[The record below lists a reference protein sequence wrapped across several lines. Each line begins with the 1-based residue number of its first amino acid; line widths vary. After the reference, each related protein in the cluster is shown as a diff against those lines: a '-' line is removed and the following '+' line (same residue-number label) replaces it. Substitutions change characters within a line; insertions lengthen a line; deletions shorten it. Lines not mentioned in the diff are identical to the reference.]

1 MLKKLGLLALVSLLA
16 ASLISCSKDKEAS
29 KPAEKTEASSVKKET
44 GSKGKENQKAPKS
57 EAELASELVL
67 KNTKLVKVFSINQQ
81 ISENDKDLGPFYLVR
96 GVDDKGRKT
105 EVWVNKGKIY
115 YIK

>member
-1 MLKKLGLLALVSLLA
+1 MFKKFVLLVLTSLLV
-16 ASLISCSKDKEAS
+16 ASLISCSKDKEATKTADKS
-29 KPAEKTEASSVKKET
+29 EVSTAKELSTKGKERAEKT
-44 GSKGKENQKAPKS
+44 PKS
-57 EAELASELVL
+57 EAQLASELVL

-81 ISENDKDLGPFYLVR
+81 ISENDKELGPFYLVR
-96 GVDDKGRKT
+96 GVDEKGRKT